1 MRKQSGVEEQGWEG
15 ESWVGAEKPA
25 GPLQTLLLITSL
37 ALWNCFGESRRL
49 VPLTGRVELWRG
61 TLYLRG
67 CDLSVFLR
75 RNHMHRSL
83 LRTEVASPH
92 AE

>member
-1 MRKQSGVEEQGWEG
+1 MRKQAWGG
-15 ESWVGAEKPA
+15 ESWVGAGKPA

-37 ALWNCFGESRRL
+37 ALWNRFRESRRL
-49 VPLTGRVELWRG
+49 VPLTGQVERWRG
-61 TLYLRG
+61 PLYLRG
-67 CDLSVFLR
+67 CDSSLFLG